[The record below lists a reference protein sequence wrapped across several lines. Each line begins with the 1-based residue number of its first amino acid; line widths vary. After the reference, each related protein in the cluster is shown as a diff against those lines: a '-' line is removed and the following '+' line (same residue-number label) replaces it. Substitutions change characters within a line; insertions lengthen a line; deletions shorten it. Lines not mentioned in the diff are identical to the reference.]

1 MNLCLYVT
9 NKIIRLLLDIY
20 EGGKNMSKTNK
31 CFEPKILLASTLF
44 NILKIRE
51 SSNVRRVSQTNLK
64 DNCEVH
70 ASKISRNKIRT
81 WH

>member
-1 MNLCLYVT
+1 M
-9 NKIIRLLLDIY
+9 IIHILERINALNQNSYFQVILSL
-20 EGGKNMSKTNK
+20 KNSK
-31 CFEPKILLASTLF
+31 
-44 NILKIRE
+44 E
-51 SSNVRRVSQTNLK
+51 SSNVRRVSQTNFK